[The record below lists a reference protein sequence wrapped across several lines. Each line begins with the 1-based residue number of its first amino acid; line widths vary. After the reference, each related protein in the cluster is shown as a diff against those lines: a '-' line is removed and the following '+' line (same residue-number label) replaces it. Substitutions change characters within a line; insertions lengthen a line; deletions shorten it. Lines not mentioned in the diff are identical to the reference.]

1 VKRILPWLVVIL
13 TGITVLSGYFL
24 AHPILQQIRTIM
36 LDIAITLAGIAT
48 IVGVI
53 NLITIHARK
62 VRDEKPDWFNSVV
75 LIVAFAGTTL
85 FGLIFKP
92 SHPIFT
98 QLVASI
104 QFPVEASLLALLSIT
119 LAAAMVRA
127 IRPGMNRASL
137 VFIAAVL
144 VFMWAATGFIPFQN
158 SKAMQSVASF
168 LNTLQIGG
176 ARGMLLGIGLGALTA
191 GLRVL
196 IGKDIPAGK

>member
-1 VKRILPWLVVIL
+1 MKRILPWAIVIL
-13 TGITVLSGYFL
+13 SGIIILAGYFV
-24 AHPILQQIRTIM
+24 ASPPFQQVRSIL

-48 IVGVI
+48 LVGVI
-53 NLITIHARK
+53 NLITVHSQK

-75 LIVAFAGTTL
+75 LIVAFGGTTV
-85 FGLIFKP
+85 FGLLFKP
-92 SHPIFT
+92 SHPIFP

-104 QFPVEASLLALLSIT
+104 QLPVEASLLALLSIT

-127 IRPGMNRASL
+127 IRPGMNKASL
-137 VFIAAVL
+137 LFIAAVL
-144 VFMWAATGFIPFQN
+144 VFIWAATGFIPFQS
-158 SKAMQSVASF
+158 SKVMQSVASF

-176 ARGMLLGIGLGALTA
+176 ARGMLLGIGLGALTT

>member
-1 VKRILPWLVVIL
+1 MKRILPWAIVIL
-13 TGITVLSGYFL
+13 SGIIILAGYFV
-24 AHPILQQIRTIM
+24 ASPPFQQVRSIL

-48 IVGVI
+48 LVGVI
-53 NLITIHARK
+53 NLITVHSQK

-75 LIVAFAGTTL
+75 LIVAFGGTTV
-85 FGLIFKP
+85 FGLLFKP

-127 IRPGMNRASL
+127 IRPGMNKASL
-137 VFIAAVL
+137 LFIAAVL
-144 VFMWAATGFIPFQN
+144 VFIWAATGFIPFQS
-158 SKAMQSVASF
+158 SKVMQSVASF

-176 ARGMLLGIGLGALTA
+176 ARGMLLGIGLGALTT

>member
-1 VKRILPWLVVIL
+1 MKRILPWAIVIL
-13 TGITVLSGYFL
+13 SGIIILAGYFV
-24 AHPILQQIRTIM
+24 ASPPFQQVRSIL
-36 LDIAITLAGIAT
+36 LDIVITLAGIAT
-48 IVGVI
+48 LVGVI
-53 NLITIHARK
+53 NLITVHSQK

-75 LIVAFAGTTL
+75 LIVAFGGTTV
-85 FGLIFKP
+85 FGLLFKP

-127 IRPGMNRASL
+127 IRPGMNKASL
-137 VFIAAVL
+137 LFIAAVL
-144 VFMWAATGFIPFQN
+144 VFIWAATGFIPFQS
-158 SKAMQSVASF
+158 SKMMQSVASF

-176 ARGMLLGIGLGALTA
+176 ARGMLLGIGLGALTT